1 MILSRTSQY
10 AIQALIYMATQ
21 PEGVPVLNR
30 TIAEYLKVP
39 PAYLAKIMQSLSRG
53 GILYSFRGKQ
63 GGFCLREG
71 GEKTDLMKI
80 LTLVEGPGLT
90 ENCVM
95 GLKICSDSTAC
106 PMHEKWKPIKARI
119 VELLEKQTLEKL
131 AAAVKSGK
139 YRLSELPLAAVDLPA
154 LPVQSKGA
162 AEGKKVVG
170 VRRSKTST
178 ARNSA

>member
-21 PEGVPVLNR
+21 PENVPVLNR
-30 TIAEYLKVP
+30 TIAEYLSVP

-71 GEKTDLMKI
+71 AEKTDLMKI

-95 GLKICSDSTAC
+95 GLKICSETTAC
-106 PMHEKWKPIKARI
+106 PMHEKWSPIKARI

-139 YRLSELPLAAVDLPA
+139 YRLSELPLVALPA
-154 LPVQSKGA
+154 MPASANKLAAAQRTKGA
-162 AEGKKVVG
+162 AK
-170 VRRSKTST
+170 
-178 ARNSA
+178 RNGA

>member
-30 TIAEYLKVP
+30 TIAEYLNVP
-39 PAYLAKIMQSLSRG
+39 PAYLAKIMQNLSRG
-53 GILYSFRGKQ
+53 GILYSYRGKQ

-95 GLKICSDSTAC
+95 GLKICDDSTAC
-106 PMHEKWKPIKARI
+106 PMHEKWKPIKGKI

-139 YRLSELPLAAVDLPA
+139 YRLAELPLGAMA
-154 LPVQSKGA
+154 LPSLPSQTARKDGQRR
-162 AEGKKVVG
+162 G
-170 VRRSKTST
+170 VRVASARS
-178 ARNSA
+178 SA